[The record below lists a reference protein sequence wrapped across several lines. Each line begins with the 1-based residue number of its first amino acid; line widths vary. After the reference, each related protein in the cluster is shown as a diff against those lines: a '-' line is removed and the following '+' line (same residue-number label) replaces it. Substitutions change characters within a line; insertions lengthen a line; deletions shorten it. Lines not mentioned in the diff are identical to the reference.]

1 MPDELAFRVIHY
13 TNHCL
18 SAAVF
23 YTNMAEKGKG
33 LLGGISWKKPPTV
46 FCLRTRE
53 CRTLT
58 KGDLLTS
65 YFCSFKQHR
74 ISRSK
79 SLSYCSSRSDIQE
92 YIWWILSNKAE
103 GRLLG
108 IDEGPHSLTEPSKE
122 ITSVGSGESSHIYAY
137 KS

>member
-1 MPDELAFRVIHY
+1 M
-13 TNHCL
+13 
-18 SAAVF
+18 SAA
-23 YTNMAEKGKG
+23 
-33 LLGGISWKKPPTV
+33 LLPKVTSSLLISAASNNIAFLDQNHYPVVHP
-46 FCLRTRE
+46 
-53 CRTLT
+53 
-58 KGDLLTS
+58 D
-65 YFCSFKQHR
+65 Q
-74 ISRSK
+74 
-79 SLSYCSSRSDIQE
+79 IQE